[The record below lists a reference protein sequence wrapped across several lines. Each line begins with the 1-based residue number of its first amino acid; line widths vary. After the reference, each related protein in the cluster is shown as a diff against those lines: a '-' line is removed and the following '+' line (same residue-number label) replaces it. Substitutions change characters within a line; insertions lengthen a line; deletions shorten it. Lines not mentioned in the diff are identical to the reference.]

1 MAISVLPGY
10 WVSGVKVT
18 VLPLTAYDPA
28 TTSLVALTYTKT
40 VFGFTEAASMRL
52 LMVNETGLV
61 TDTPVAPLTG
71 LIELMVNEP
80 LP

>member
-1 MAISVLPGY
+1 
-10 WVSGVKVT
+10 
-18 VLPLTAYDPA
+18 
-28 TTSLVALTYTKT
+28 
-40 VFGFTEAASMRL
+40 
-52 LMVNETGLV
+52 MVNETGLV